1 MKTILF
7 LILSAFLSHDLNDI
21 HSKYNAK
28 FVDILVDQPYQGENF
43 DYIIMKRD
51 SQRVKA
57 KYFAENISSIESKY
71 KLFAASKS
79 VICYAAAGYLG
90 DGYQTVENITIESGR
105 IIERRI
111 NRTSCDALVIIQ
123 ATGGVVVSNLKK
135 ADLKL
140 SGGGADPNKAL
151 DLRNNVWDQEVFFD
165 WAKKESATV
174 FQTHLLAQN
183 NELIIPADAD
193 AKSKKVSN
201 AVRRFLVVG
210 KNSSGK
216 IVHIIINSRKVSGL
230 RYAAEK
236 CFNFS
241 KNLLGLNIVFMINLD
256 TGAQNVFKAYN
267 ADGTEN
273 NTMLNDGALINLSK
287 AHNLMVYYY
296 E

>member
-1 MKTILF
+1 MKIISF
-7 LILSAFLSHDLNDI
+7 LILSAFLSHNLNNI

-28 FVDILVDQPYQGENF
+28 YVDILIDQPYQGENF

-71 KLFAASKS
+71 KAFAASKS

-90 DGYQTVENITIESGR
+90 AGYQTVENITIESGR
-105 IIERRI
+105 VIENKI
-111 NRTSCDALVIIQ
+111 SKTSCDALVIIQ

-151 DLRNNVWDQEVFFD
+151 DIRNNGFDKQIFLD

-183 NELIIPADAD
+183 NELIIPSDAD
-193 AKSKKVSN
+193 AKATKVTN

-216 IVHIIINSRKVSGL
+216 IVHIIINSRKLSGL

-241 KNLLGLNIVFMINLD
+241 KNLLGLNVVFMINLD

-273 NTMLNDGALINLSK
+273 STILNDGALENLNK
-287 AHNLMVYYY
+287 AHNLLVYYY